1 MIRLGREGKVIVK
14 KNGITIKSYGTN
26 DAHKPAHAHVKGK
39 GHEVR
44 IGPNGKPL
52 KGENEL
58 STQQK
63 QIVDE
68 NKKEIRREINKVGKE
83 NKKIE
88 ENE

>member
-1 MIRLGREGKVIVK
+1 LQVK
-14 KNGITIKSYGTN
+14 LNS
-26 DAHKPAHAHVKGK
+26 AHSKCQTLC
-39 GHEVR
+39 R

-52 KGENEL
+52 KGEKEL

-83 NKKIE
+83 IKRIE